1 MCFLPEFKLFILSNF
16 VVGADLVEDAL
27 RDLLASSKGNNPSS
41 ASGRLAGAINRL
53 SLIKRKGLWKRLTD
67 THLDRVVHYCF
78 PLTGREELAADWV
91 KEQVGDHGPELLAV
105 HQEEEGIDLE
115 AAIVQEASVS
125 SLMRRR
131 DFTFKFLLRKQ
142 IEQGERDTKARTLY
156 RDEEEKREVEAS
168 LHVRVQKEE
177 GNHLGRQLSEQEMV
191 DLKIRTQNKKPCQWT
206 GGGSGTEVP
215 CMAQSSL
222 PSTRRRRG

>member
-78 PLTGREELAADWV
+78 PLTGREELAADWA
-91 KEQVGDHGPELLAV
+91 KGQVGD
-105 HQEEEGIDLE
+105 
-115 AAIVQEASVS
+115 
-125 SLMRRR
+125 
-131 DFTFKFLLRKQ
+131 
-142 IEQGERDTKARTLY
+142 
-156 RDEEEKREVEAS
+156 
-168 LHVRVQKEE
+168 
-177 GNHLGRQLSEQEMV
+177 
-191 DLKIRTQNKKPCQWT
+191 
-206 GGGSGTEVP
+206 
-215 CMAQSSL
+215 QSSS
-222 PSTRRRRG
+222 PSTRRTRG